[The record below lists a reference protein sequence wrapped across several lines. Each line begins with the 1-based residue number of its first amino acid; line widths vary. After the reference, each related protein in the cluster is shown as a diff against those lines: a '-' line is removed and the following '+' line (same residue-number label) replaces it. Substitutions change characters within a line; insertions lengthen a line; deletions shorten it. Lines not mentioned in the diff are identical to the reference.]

1 MIQQYPHLYKNAWLI
16 ERIPQD
22 DSARRFP
29 ATCTENDLLVEFQ
42 GKRCSFDALSFW
54 VTGYGRERS
63 RTFAGSFHK
72 ITRLLRRRRRGR
84 SGRPLEALPIDIAY
98 IKPFAP

>member
-1 MIQQYPHLYKNAWLI
+1 MIQQYPDLYKNAWLI

-42 GKRCSFDALSFW
+42 GKRCSFDALSF
-54 VTGYGRERS
+54 
-63 RTFAGSFHK
+63 
-72 ITRLLRRRRRGR
+72 
-84 SGRPLEALPIDIAY
+84 
-98 IKPFAP
+98 